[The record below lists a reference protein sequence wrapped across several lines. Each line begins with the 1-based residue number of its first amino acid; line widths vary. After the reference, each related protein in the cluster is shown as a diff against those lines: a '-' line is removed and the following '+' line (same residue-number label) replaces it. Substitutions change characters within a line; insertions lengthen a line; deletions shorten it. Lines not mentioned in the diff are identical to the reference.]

1 MAEYTEA
8 EIREHLQEAI
18 WEHERSP
25 ETSIWSSFW
34 DRINEGGL
42 RAPLPELEGPGDQDG
57 R

>member
-1 MAEYTEA
+1 MADYTDE

-25 ETSIWSSFW
+25 ETSIWFSFW

-42 RAPLPELEGPGDQDG
+42 RAPLPDWNEPPDA
-57 R
+57 